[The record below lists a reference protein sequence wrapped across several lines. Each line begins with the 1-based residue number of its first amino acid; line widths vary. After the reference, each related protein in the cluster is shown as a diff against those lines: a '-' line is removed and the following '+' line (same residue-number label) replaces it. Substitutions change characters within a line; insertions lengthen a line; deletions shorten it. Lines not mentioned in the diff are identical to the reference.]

1 MLEEQER
8 EGEQRLGL
16 HQLRWMISNAE
27 ALPVSLCHQWTQLYP
42 HVRLLNTYGAT
53 ECSDDISHYVLSQ
66 LIGKSWT
73 SVPLGD
79 PIANMQVHILD
90 ESMNLVPIGV
100 KGELYLGGT
109 GVGRGYL
116 NRPLVTAQQ
125 FVPDPFASRPGAR
138 LYRTGDVGRRL
149 RDGSLA
155 FLGRADHQVKIRGHR
170 VELGEI
176 EAALLE
182 HPRVEQAVV
191 LAREDHP
198 SDKRLVAYIVP
209 AKIQQEL
216 PPDAGSDQTIANWQK
231 SIGED
236 LAEVLRPF
244 LVTRLPE
251 YLIPTAWV
259 ELEALPLTENGK
271 VDRGALLPPAQKM
284 NLPESFA
291 APRNELE
298 VMLSDIWSQL
308 LHVPHVGI
316 HDNFFA
322 LGGHSLM
329 ATQVISRVRSILQKE
344 VPLAAV
350 FRSPTL
356 AGLAAEIQQASHQT
370 RIPGVPQIKVADRQ
384 AFRRRP
390 VSV

>member
-1 MLEEQER
+1 
-8 EGEQRLGL
+8 
-16 HQLRWMISNAE
+16 
-27 ALPVSLCHQWTQLYP
+27 
-42 HVRLLNTYGAT
+42 
-53 ECSDDISHYVLSQ
+53 
-66 LIGKSWT
+66 
-73 SVPLGD
+73 
-79 PIANMQVHILD
+79 
-90 ESMNLVPIGV
+90 
-100 KGELYLGGT
+100 
-109 GVGRGYL
+109 
-116 NRPLVTAQQ
+116 
-125 FVPDPFASRPGAR
+125 
-138 LYRTGDVGRRL
+138 
-149 RDGSLA
+149 
-155 FLGRADHQVKIRGHR
+155 
-170 VELGEI
+170 
-176 EAALLE
+176 
-182 HPRVEQAVV
+182 
-191 LAREDHP
+191 
-198 SDKRLVAYIVP
+198 
-209 AKIQQEL
+209 
-216 PPDAGSDQTIANWQK
+216 
-231 SIGED
+231 
-236 LAEVLRPF
+236 
-244 LVTRLPE
+244 
-251 YLIPTAWV
+251 
-259 ELEALPLTENGK
+259 
-271 VDRGALLPPAQKM
+271 M